1 MQDKNLI
8 IEIIMQNNPRIKREI
23 LMPLSIESLM
33 MIQSQT
39 ELEFLNDK

>member
-23 LMPLSIESLM
+23 LMLLSIESLM
-33 MIQSQT
+33 MIQPQT
-39 ELEFLNDK
+39 ELEVLNNK